1 MNRPTI
7 LFGTAL
13 LATLVVLATLAGGVT
28 AAVGP
33 AATAPQLAANETTT
47 TENATAPGAQ
57 LAGVV
62 GVQQAEVDGDLDNR
76 TFGLRVA
83 NADSDAERAAIIA
96 ERQNNTRAQ
105 LASQTDRLAELREA
119 RANGTISNAEYR
131 ARVATVA
138 AQAADTERDADQLNR
153 TARKLPDA
161 VRERANINVSAI
173 EQLRTN
179 ARALGGPETA
189 AIARSIGGTTARNPM
204 AGGTR
209 GPQRDAPGLNRDRGG
224 QQGGPAGVRGG
235 GDSRDTA
242 GTDADSQ
249 RPGKQNQTGA
259 PSEHNTTPADPSD
272 RQGGGVNE
280 NAGIGGDNAGGGNAG
295 SRGGTPN
302 RP

>member
-96 ERQNNTRAQ
+96 ERQNSTRAQ

-138 AQAADTERDADQLNR
+138 AQADDTERDADQLNR
-153 TARKLPDA
+153 TARELPDA
-161 VRERANINVSAI
+161 VRVRANISFSAI
-173 EQLRTN
+173 E
-179 ARALGGPETA
+179 
-189 AIARSIGGTTARNPM
+189 
-204 AGGTR
+204 
-209 GPQRDAPGLNRDRGG
+209 
-224 QQGGPAGVRGG
+224 
-235 GDSRDTA
+235 
-242 GTDADSQ
+242 
-249 RPGKQNQTGA
+249 
-259 PSEHNTTPADPSD
+259 
-272 RQGGGVNE
+272 
-280 NAGIGGDNAGGGNAG
+280 
-295 SRGGTPN
+295 
-302 RP
+302 